1 MDKLKWHEYL
11 IAFIIVFGISQVF
24 FTGNI
29 SFNNLFCN
37 ETCQREK
44 RESREE
50 WRKYRAD
57 KERAEK
63 ALRGLQT
70 INSFTDPYTNK
81 TDWKGLEEFMKADP
95 YNNSNY

>member
-1 MDKLKWHEYL
+1 MDKLKWHEIL
-11 IAFIIVFGISQVF
+11 IVSILAFGIRQVF

-44 RESREE
+44 REYSKE

-63 ALRGLQT
+63 ASRGLRT
-70 INSFTDPYTNK
+70 IGSFTDPYTNK
-81 TDWKGLEEFMKADP
+81 TDWKRMEEFRKVDP
-95 YNNSNY
+95 YNHSNY